1 MSTIFA
7 ELLHQT
13 LAPEVSQPVAPQ
25 ATWTGWAW
33 DPDQFR
39 DEQVR
44 NLVRQVFLPGWP
56 RPARQVVFCGVG
68 EGDVTE
74 ICLSVAHTLA
84 AQVCGNVCVVDANP
98 HVTSMH
104 ESEAGEKAVSDYRR
118 CGLLREL
125 SQQIAGNLW
134 RVPKDLFTRG
144 SGQRL
149 SAEWLP
155 GRMRELSL
163 EFDYSII
170 NGPAAVIS
178 GEGALLGHL
187 SDVIILVLRANSTRR
202 IAAQNIRQML
212 RSANATLLG
221 VVLDQRRFPIP
232 KGIYNKL

>member
-13 LAPEVSQPVAPQ
+13 PAPEVSQPIAQQ
-25 ATWTGWAW
+25 ATSTAWAW
-33 DPDQFR
+33 NPDQFR

-56 RPARQVVFCGVG
+56 RPARQVVFCGAG
-68 EGDVTE
+68 EGDITE
-74 ICLSVAHTLA
+74 ICLSVAHALA
-84 AQVCGNVCVVDANP
+84 VQVCGSVCVVDANP

-104 ESEAGEKAVSDYRR
+104 ESDAGEKAVSDYRR

-125 SQQIAGNLW
+125 SQQIGGNLW

-170 NGPAAVIS
+170 NGPAAGIS
-178 GEGALLGHL
+178 GEAALLGHL
-187 SDVIILVLRANSTRR
+187 SDGIILVLRANSTRR

-221 VVLDQRRFPIP
+221 VVLDQRTFPIP